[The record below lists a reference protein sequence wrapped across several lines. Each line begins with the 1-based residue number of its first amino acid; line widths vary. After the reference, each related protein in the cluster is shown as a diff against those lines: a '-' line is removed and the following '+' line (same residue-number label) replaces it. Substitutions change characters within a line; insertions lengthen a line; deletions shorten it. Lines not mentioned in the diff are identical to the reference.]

1 MRFFVDRVQEK
12 FVNVQAEQPL
22 DETKLDII
30 AAIKAELKI
39 TEAKQV
45 KEQAEVTPLAQ
56 FNSKGVFARKRVK
69 GRNFSYEFGRLSKDV
84 QNELDQAIAA
94 VLEKYQ
100 GS

>member
-1 MRFFVDRVQEK
+1 MFLTLFWFFLK
-12 FVNVQAEQPL
+12 GKS
-22 DETKLDII
+22 KL
-30 AAIKAELKI
+30 KCL
-39 TEAKQV
+39 
-45 KEQAEVTPLAQ
+45 PLAQ

-84 QNELDQAIAA
+84 QSELDQAIAA

>member
-1 MRFFVDRVQEK
+1 MRFFVARVQDK

-69 GRNFSYEFGRLSKDV
+69 GRNFSYEFCRLSKDV
-84 QNELDQAIAA
+84 QNELDLAIAA
-94 VLEKYQ
+94 ILEKHQ
-100 GS
+100 DR